1 MKTLQYIFLATTP
14 SAIFSFAPT
23 SCSGP
28 QRSALFS
35 KEVMSEIDIMCIS
48 NAADLCSYYDEC
60 DLEERWAFLNRFEEQ
75 TEIMA
80 ERMATMQSLVRHL
93 TTGDHLHLED
103 EEVASL
109 KNKIMAAAT
118 EDAPSDVSP

>member
-1 MKTLQYIFLATTP
+1 
-14 SAIFSFAPT
+14 
-23 SCSGP
+23 
-28 QRSALFS
+28 
-35 KEVMSEIDIMCIS
+35 MCIS

-93 TTGDHLHLED
+93 KTGDHLHLED

-109 KNKIMAAAT
+109 KSKIMTAAT
-118 EDAPSDVSP
+118 EDSPSDVAP